1 MTLTDAALTR
11 AQDLDTADPLA
22 GFRARFVARDPG
34 LVYLDGN
41 SLGPLPRVTADRL
54 ARVVRDEW
62 GAELVRAWD
71 HWLELPARVGDAL
84 ARDILGA
91 RPGEVTVSDSTT
103 VNLFKLA
110 AAALDARPGRRT
122 IVADQHDFP
131 TDRYVLEG
139 LAKARGLELRWLAA
153 DPVEGPQ
160 PADVS
165 SALDEGVALLVLSLV
180 NYRSAAVAD
189 LPAITALA
197 HDAGALALWDLSHAA
212 GSVPVALQA
221 ADVDLAVGCTY
232 KYLDAGP
239 GAPAFLY
246 VRSELQAT
254 LRNPI
259 QGWFGQRDQFVMGQ
273 GYQPVPGIGAWL
285 TGTPA
290 ILGLVAVEEGVR
302 LVAEAGIE
310 AIRAKGMA
318 LTSYAVE
325 LLDARLVPLGFSLGS
340 PRDPRRRG
348 AHIAVRHVRA
358 EELCAALL
366 TEGVVTD
373 YRAPDSLRL
382 GLSPLSTSFGDV
394 WTAIDRLARLAT
406 GMGNGTESGS
416 RRS

>member
-1 MTLTDAALTR
+1 MAATEPAAIDPARAAALDAT
-11 AQDLDTADPLA
+11 DPLA
-22 GFRARFVARDPG
+22 GFRDRFVARDPE
-34 LVYLDGN
+34 LIYLDGN
-41 SLGPLPRVTADRL
+41 SLGPLPRATAERL
-54 ARVVRDEW
+54 ARVVADEW
-62 GAELVRAWD
+62 GGELVRAWD
-71 HWLELPARVGDAL
+71 HWLELPGQVGDAL

-91 RPGEVTVSDSTT
+91 RPGEVIVSDSTT
-103 VNLFKLA
+103 VNLYKLA
-110 AAALDARPGRRT
+110 AAALDAQPGRRT
-122 IVADQHDFP
+122 ILADRNDFP

-139 LAKARGLELRWLAA
+139 LAQARGLELRWLDA

-160 PADVS
+160 PSDVA

-180 NYRSAAVAD
+180 NYRSAALAD

-212 GSVPVALQA
+212 GSVPVGLESGGA
-221 ADVDLAVGCTY
+221 DLAVGCTY

-246 VRSELQAT
+246 VREELQAT

-259 QGWFGQRDQFVMGQ
+259 QGWFGQRDQFAMSQ
-273 GYQPVPGIGAWL
+273 GYEPVAGVGSWL

-310 AIRAKGMA
+310 AIRAKGIA

-325 LLDARLVPLGFSLGS
+325 LLDARLAPLGFSLGS

-348 AHIAVRHVRA
+348 AHIAVRHARA
-358 EELCAALL
+358 KELCAALMR
-366 TEGVVTD
+366 EGVVTD
-373 YRAPDSLRL
+373 YRAPDSIRL
-382 GLSPLSTSFGDV
+382 GLSPLSTGFADV
-394 WTAIDRLARLAT
+394 WTTIDRLARL
-406 GMGNGTESGS
+406 
-416 RRS
+416 RS